1 MKKMIDECMVELLSE
16 LDLKTVQ
23 INETEII
30 EECARRVGER
40 QLLELSEE
48 ELKREILAALE
59 KSPLFQ
65 KTYRRPEKDDQNL
78 SKCYLVV

>member
-1 MKKMIDECMVELLSE
+1 MIDECMVELLSE

-23 INETEII
+23 VNETEII
-30 EECARRVGER
+30 EECARRVGEK
-40 QLLELSEE
+40 QLLDLSEE
-48 ELKREILAALE
+48 ELKREILTALE